1 MMREIPT
8 AISAKYQLAMNMMD
22 TQQIAPRIDRD
33 LQVIGV
39 SFLYLYQLQLLPMI
53 EFEAWPPVGCLE
65 QGK

>member
-39 SFLYLYQLQLLPMI
+39 SFFFTCISFSSYQ
-53 EFEAWPPVGCLE
+53 
-65 QGK
+65 